1 MQNEPNKQK
10 QEADEDNAPK
20 NVEQDGYTAAELGE
34 ESAYNDSTE
43 TAQQIRRGGET
54 EGDADDRDIVGST
67 TSADETDN
75 KPVPRHQR
83 GEDDAADKN
92 PETPE
97 N

>member
-10 QEADEDNAPK
+10 QEADEDQDPNK
-20 NVEQDGYTAAELGE
+20 VRQDGYTAAEIGA

-43 TAQQIRRGGET
+43 TAQQIRRGDET
-54 EGDADDRDIVGST
+54 KGDADDRDVVGAT
-67 TSADETDN
+67 TSADESDN

-83 GEDDAADKN
+83 GADDQADKN
-92 PETPE
+92 PDSKE